1 MPTDE
6 SIKMWKYIEARI
18 DHTEAKK
25 SQKTQRQTNKQNQ
38 NLQMHSKYL
47 MECKKQKKWQSNS
60 RKKEY

>member
-25 SQKTQRQTNKQNQ
+25 IIENTETNK
-38 NLQMHSKYL
+38 
-47 MECKKQKKWQSNS
+47 
-60 RKKEY
+60 